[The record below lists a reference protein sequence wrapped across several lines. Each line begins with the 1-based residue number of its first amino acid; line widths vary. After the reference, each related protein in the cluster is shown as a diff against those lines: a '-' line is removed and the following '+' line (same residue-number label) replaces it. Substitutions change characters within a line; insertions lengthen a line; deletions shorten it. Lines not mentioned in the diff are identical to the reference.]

1 MHQHLYSFQKI
12 VNENYLIV
20 GEKNDFA
27 KIVEIPEVNALF
39 MKVGLEIASQA
50 IKEINQENALAEKTT
65 NELKEYLTVLD
76 LTF

>member
-1 MHQHLYSFQKI
+1 MHQHLYSIQKI

-27 KIVEIPEVNALF
+27 KIVEIPEENALF